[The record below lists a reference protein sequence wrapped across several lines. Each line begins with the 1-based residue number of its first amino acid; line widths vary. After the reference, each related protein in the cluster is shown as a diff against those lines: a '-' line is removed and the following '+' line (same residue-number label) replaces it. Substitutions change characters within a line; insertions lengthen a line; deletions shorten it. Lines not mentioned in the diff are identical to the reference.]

1 MNSSFKEV
9 LLGDICNPKQWKT
22 LDKSQL
28 LKNGYPVYGANGK
41 IGFYSTFNH
50 QDEVI
55 AITCRGATCG
65 NITLTEPYSYVTGN
79 SMCLEELSSEIDIK
93 FLYYYL
99 FQKRLKKLVS
109 GSAQPQITR
118 FPLQQISIH
127 LPPLTE
133 QKKITEILSGID
145 RTILS
150 LEKQR
155 DIIHRL
161 RVSLLNRLVN
171 HALSSSS
178 MRIPLDD
185 LVVKGSPICYGILM
199 PGKNFDKGIPV
210 IKVKDIIQGTISTK
224 DLLLTDPKI
233 ESKFKRSRLSHGDIL
248 ISIRGT
254 TGRTAIVPK
263 ELEGANITQDSARVR
278 IDNYWTRNLV
288 RFFMDSLYGQKYI
301 KDHTIGQAV
310 KGINLADLRK
320 MPIPSAL
327 ISEDYKKLD
336 KINIFLKLGNLLEQ
350 KLLKVKFLRSAIQ
363 LDLLSGRKR
372 VNM

>member
-1 MNSSFKEV
+1 
-9 LLGDICNPKQWKT
+9 
-22 LDKSQL
+22 
-28 LKNGYPVYGANGK
+28 
-41 IGFYSTFNH
+41 
-50 QDEVI
+50 
-55 AITCRGATCG
+55 
-65 NITLTEPYSYVTGN
+65 
-79 SMCLEELSSEIDIK
+79 
-93 FLYYYL
+93 
-99 FQKRLKKLVS
+99 
-109 GSAQPQITR
+109 
-118 FPLQQISIH
+118 
-127 LPPLTE
+127 
-133 QKKITEILSGID
+133 
-145 RTILS
+145 
-150 LEKQR
+150 
-155 DIIHRL
+155 
-161 RVSLLNRLVN
+161 
-171 HALSSSS
+171 
-178 MRIPLDD
+178 
-185 LVVKGSPICYGILM
+185 
-199 PGKNFDKGIPV
+199 
-210 IKVKDIIQGTISTK
+210 
-224 DLLLTDPKI
+224 DPKI